1 MISRKNHNPD
11 LLGILYSYFHNIEG
25 PKLAVQYPPEYFVSF
40 WYLNRCIT
48 LDVFNSISD
57 YVITK
62 GQLCGNLIRV
72 CVSDKE
78 IIGYPIQITS
88 QHYMRNAFNFNLC
101 FVVNKGKS
109 AEYES
114 MVKKIALNLE
124 SLEREKG
131 YLQKPDS
138 QVDLYQNNS
147 K

>member
-1 MISRKNHNPD
+1 M
-11 LLGILYSYFHNIEG
+11 
-25 PKLAVQYPPEYFVSF
+25 
-40 WYLNRCIT
+40 
-48 LDVFNSISD
+48 
-57 YVITK
+57 
-62 GQLCGNLIRV
+62 
-72 CVSDKE
+72 SDKE

-88 QHYMRNAFNFNLC
+88 QYYMRNAFNFNLC